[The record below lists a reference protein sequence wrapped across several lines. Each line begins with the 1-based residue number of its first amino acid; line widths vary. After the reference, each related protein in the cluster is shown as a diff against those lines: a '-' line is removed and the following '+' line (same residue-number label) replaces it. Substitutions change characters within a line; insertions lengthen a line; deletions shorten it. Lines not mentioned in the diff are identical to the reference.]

1 MFRRKPLLLLA
12 LAVALTGLLLAWLRA
27 TDETSRASGEA
38 PLALAAAE
46 LAALSA
52 AFPAPGD
59 VAARAPGDLA
69 PQPAQFTESWL
80 FAGLV
85 RDGAGRR
92 FGFQLVF
99 DRLAL
104 ATELPARESG
114 WAARDVWRALLSVEP
129 AGAPA
134 RGAERLSRAA
144 LGLAGADARPA
155 RAWVE
160 DWRFT
165 SDDSGREIRLE
176 ASDVKF
182 GLSLLLSH
190 PDALPAPIETAG
202 HHGFWQPAIEV
213 SGRLQLDGRD
223 FEVTGSALLERL
235 WGRTQPVGSGQL
247 ALARL
252 WLVQGGG
259 ALRCEYLQR
268 RAGGGTPLQECSGF
282 PDPDGPEPRLA
293 PAGDAL
299 RWPMQWN
306 VDFDDAADTLR
317 LAPLSSARAPLL
329 DVSQRAVLAGQGESL
344 DWGLLVLS
352 NFSPP

>member
-1 MFRRKPLLLLA
+1 MLLV
-12 LAVALTGLLLAWLRA
+12 LAVAFTGLLLAWLRV
-27 TDETSRASGEA
+27 TDEASRAPGEV

-59 VAARAPGDLA
+59 VPAQAPGDLV

-104 ATELPARESG
+104 ATEAPGRKSG
-114 WAARDVWRALLSVEP
+114 WAARDVWRALLTIEP
-129 AGAPA
+129 AGGPA
-134 RGAERLSRAA
+134 RGAERLARGA
-144 LGLAGADARPA
+144 LSLAGAEPGPA

-165 SDDSGREIRLE
+165 SNGSGREIRLE
-176 ASDVKF
+176 ASDAQLGVSLR
-182 GLSLLLSH
+182 LSRS
-190 PDALPAPIETAG
+190 DALPALIETAG

-213 SGRLQLDGRD
+213 TGRLQLEGRD

-235 WGRTQPVGSGQL
+235 WGRTQPAGSGQL

-252 WLVQGGG
+252 WLVHEGGG
-259 ALRCEYLQR
+259 LRCEHLQR

-282 PDPDGPEPRLA
+282 PDPDGPEPSIT
-293 PAGDAL
+293 PAAEAL
-299 RWPMQWN
+299 RWPMKWN
-306 VDFDDAADTLR
+306 VDFGGPGDTLR
-317 LAPLSSARAPLL
+317 LAPLSSAWAPLL
-329 DVSQRAVLAGQGESL
+329 DVSRRAVLSGPGDSPA
-344 DWGLLVLS
+344 WGLLVLS
-352 NFSPP
+352 NFSSP